1 VFSVWVDTLDPRLPR
16 IGLFARRD
24 IQPGEELSFDYMM
37 TYKENNEIGS
47 PTHRKANKKTM
58 SPQNNKKTKDK
69 LGIERVYC
77 ACGARNCRK
86 YLF

>member
-1 VFSVWVDTLDPRLPR
+1 
-16 IGLFARRD
+16 
-24 IQPGEELSFDYMM
+24 M